1 MRSHD
6 PRRLKI
12 CIVKGEGEDE
22 DDDDEEEEEEDGN
35 EDEWV
40 WRWRCIIYE
49 GVSSLGNIEYDNA
62 DMFGDEND
70 SEYDDDNEEFK
81 PDEVDS
87 LYLA

>member
-1 MRSHD
+1 M
-6 PRRLKI
+6 K
-12 CIVKGEGEDE
+12 VKKKKKKKKMEMKTNEYED
-22 DDDDEEEEEEDGN
+22 
-35 EDEWV
+35 
-40 WRWRCIIYE
+40 E

-62 DMFGDEND
+62 DIFGDEKD

>member
-1 MRSHD
+1 M
-6 PRRLKI
+6 K
-12 CIVKGEGEDE
+12 VKKKKKMEMKTNESED
-22 DDDDEEEEEEDGN
+22 
-35 EDEWV
+35 
-40 WRWRCIIYE
+40 E

-62 DMFGDEND
+62 DIFGDEKD